1 MNGEENLKKIS
12 KDGKFLLLAYDQGF
26 EIGPTEFNEKNV
38 DPEYIFKIADN
49 GYFTGVIVQKGLAEK
64 YYVGQNRKAP
74 LIVKL
79 NGKDKIY
86 DGEPVSYQL
95 CSVAEAKKLGAVA
108 VGYTI
113 YLGSELEPEMLRE
126 FGRIQEEAHNEGLV
140 VIAWMYPRGK
150 GVKDPLDND
159 VTAYAARV
167 GLELGAD
174 ILKVHYTHQ
183 PDKFHWVISSAGKA
197 KVLSS
202 GGAHQSD
209 EYLLQEAREVMAA
222 GASGMAV
229 GRGVWESPNPDDTA
243 SKLHEIVIE
252 GKGGSGG
259 DSGVVLEKPGVGGLE

>member
-1 MNGEENLKKIS
+1 MNVEKNLEKIS
-12 KDGKFLLLAYDQGF
+12 KNGKFLFLAYDQGF

-49 GYFTGVIVQKGLAEK
+49 GYFGAVIVQKGLAEK

-86 DGEPVSYQL
+86 DGEPISHQL
-95 CSVAEAKKLGAVA
+95 CSVDEALRLGAVA

-113 YLGSELEPEMLRE
+113 YLGSDLEPEMLKE
-126 FGRIQEEAHNEGLV
+126 FGKIEEEAHAKGLV

-150 GVKDPLDND
+150 YVKDPLDND

-174 ILKVHYTHQ
+174 LLKVHYTHQ
-183 PDKFHWVISSAGKA
+183 PDKFPWVIESAGKA

-202 GGAHQSD
+202 GGAHESD

-229 GRGVWESPNPDDTA
+229 GRGVWESENPDEI
-243 SKLHEIVIE
+243 SRQLYEIVIE
-252 GKGGSGG
+252 GKGGAPANTGG
-259 DSGVVLEKPGVGGLE
+259 TLERPDVGKLE

>member
-1 MNGEENLKKIS
+1 MNVQENLEKIS
-12 KDGKFLLLAYDQGF
+12 KNGKFLFLAYDQGF

-49 GYFTGVIVQKGLAEK
+49 GYFGAVQKGLAEK
-64 YYVGQNRKAP
+64 YYMGQNRKAP

-79 NGKDKIY
+79 NGRDKIY
-86 DGEPVSYQL
+86 DGEPISHQL
-95 CSVAEAKKLGAVA
+95 CSVDEAVKLGATA

-113 YLGSELEPEMLRE
+113 YLGSELEPEMLKE
-126 FGRIQEEAHNEGLV
+126 FGRIQEEAHAVGLP
-140 VIAWMYPRGK
+140 VIGWMYPRGK
-150 GVKDPLDND
+150 YVKDPLDND

-174 ILKVHYTHQ
+174 LLKVHYTHQ
-183 PDKFHWVISSAGKA
+183 PDKFHWVVSSAGKA

-222 GASGMAV
+222 GAAGMAV
-229 GRGVWESPNPDDTA
+229 GRGVWESEKPDEI
-243 SKLHEIVIE
+243 SRKLYEIVIE
-252 GKGGSGG
+252 GKGGS
-259 DSGVVLEKPGVGGLE
+259 SGSQVAVEKPRTEELE

>member
-1 MNGEENLKKIS
+1 MNVQENLEKIS
-12 KDGKFLLLAYDQGF
+12 KNGKFLFLAYDQGF

-49 GYFTGVIVQKGLAEK
+49 GYFGAVIVQKGLAEK
-64 YYVGQNRKAP
+64 YYMGQNRKAP

-79 NGKDKIY
+79 NGRDKIY
-86 DGEPVSYQL
+86 DGEPISHQL
-95 CSVAEAKKLGAVA
+95 CSVDEAVKLGATA

-113 YLGSELEPEMLRE
+113 YLGSELEPEMLKE
-126 FGRIQEEAHNEGLV
+126 FGRIQEEAHAVGLP
-140 VIAWMYPRGK
+140 VIGWMYPRGK
-150 GVKDPLDND
+150 YVKDPLDND

-174 ILKVHYTHQ
+174 LLKVHYTHQ
-183 PDKFHWVISSAGKA
+183 PDKFHWVVSSAGKA

-222 GASGMAV
+222 GAAGMAV
-229 GRGVWESPNPDDTA
+229 GRGVWESEKPDEI
-243 SKLHEIVIE
+243 SRKLYEIVIE
-252 GKGGSGG
+252 GKGGS
-259 DSGVVLEKPGVGGLE
+259 SGSQVAVEKPRTEELE